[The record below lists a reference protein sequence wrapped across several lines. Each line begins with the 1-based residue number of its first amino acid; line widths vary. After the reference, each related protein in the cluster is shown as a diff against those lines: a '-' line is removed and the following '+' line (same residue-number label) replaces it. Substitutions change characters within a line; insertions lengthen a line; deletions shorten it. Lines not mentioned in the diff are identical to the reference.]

1 MSSVCRSARASQ
13 AEKVTAKKTA
23 ASNWKDF
30 IKVLYTAKLF
40 LSIADGADGTS
51 QVMLVFWSRSTM
63 LFYPFSLIPPAPSP
77 LLPTTKVWSRSGLTP
92 AFLDGAVPCDD
103 HPVLRETAR
112 QLGAYFVR
120 DLREFDLPL
129 VMKGTPFQLRVWQAL
144 CCIPYGETRSYA
156 EQARAI
162 GAPDAIRAV
171 GAANGR
177 NPIPIVVPC
186 HRVIGSNGKL
196 TGFGGGLPLKRWL
209 RYLKQPAVGVVG

>member
-1 MSSVCRSARASQ
+1 M
-13 AEKVTAKKTA
+13 T
-23 ASNWKDF
+23 
-30 IKVLYTAKLF
+30 LYYSLLPHPT
-40 LSIADGADGTS
+40 GT
-51 QVMLVFWSRSTM
+51 V
-63 LFYPFSLIPPAPSP
+63 SLIAGDEGLEQIRFDAAFPAG
-77 LLPTTKVWSRSGLTP
+77 T
-92 AFLDGAVPCDD
+92 VPCGD

-112 QLGAYFVR
+112 QLDAYFAR

-129 VMKGTPFQLRVWQAL
+129 AMKGTPFQLRVWQAL
-144 CCIPYGETRSYA
+144 RAIPYGETRSYA
-156 EQARAI
+156 QQARAV

-209 RYLKQPAVGVVG
+209 LDLESSPRLPL